1 MSEIANDAL
10 SDIDEPETISEQDE
24 DEITSEQDEDETT
37 SVQDEDKTT
46 SVQDEDKTTS
56 VQDENEITS
65 VQDENEITSV
75 QDENEITSVQ
85 DENEITSV
93 QDEDETTSQQDNL
106 LQNNDEQPDVIV
118 VDTVIIKKVK
128 QPVPVPPPSKTGSE
142 QDLEFLKTIAKLT
155 PIVGPMVDSIDRVN
169 ARQPDSGPAPD
180 PKDFTA
186 QAAGAIK
193 DPGHPSKQL
202 G

>member
-24 DEITSEQDEDETT
+24 DEITSEPDEDETT
-37 SVQDEDKTT
+37 SEPDEDETTSQQDEDKTT
-46 SVQDEDKTTS
+46 SE
-56 VQDENEITS
+56 
-65 VQDENEITSV
+65 
-75 QDENEITSVQ
+75 
-85 DENEITSV
+85 

-142 QDLEFLKTIAKLT
+142 QDLELLKTIAKLT
-155 PIVGPMVDSIDRVN
+155 PIVSPMVDSIDRVN

-180 PKDFTA
+180 PKDFTSSSRSYKRSRSSI
-186 QAAGAIK
+186 QTTGLS
-193 DPGHPSKQL
+193 PGL
-202 G
+202 

>member
-24 DEITSEQDEDETT
+24 DEITSEPDEDETT
-37 SVQDEDKTT
+37 SEPDEDEITSQQDEDKTT
-46 SVQDEDKTTS
+46 SQ
-56 VQDENEITS
+56 
-65 VQDENEITSV
+65 
-75 QDENEITSVQ
+75 
-85 DENEITSV
+85 

-180 PKDFTA
+180 PKDFTDR
-186 QAAGAIK
+186 AAGAIK
-193 DPGHPSKQL
+193 IQVIHPNNWVESRTVNSTTKAGL
-202 G
+202 EGTKKFADVEGLEASADVPDFG